1 MARQSPAAMLTG
13 KRRWLGLL
21 AGLLLAGDALAAG
34 SWKAF
39 STPGGQPP
47 APLALR
53 DMNGKPVD
61 LAAFRGDVVLV
72 NFWATWCEPCR
83 DEMPALDRMQR
94 TLAGKHF
101 RVIGVNVGE
110 GEPRIRQFLERT
122 PVDFTLL
129 RDSAMEAMKAW
140 RVRVLPA
147 SFLVDKNGMLR
158 YQLVGETNWE
168 DAAQQAP
175 IMELLK

>member
-1 MARQSPAAMLTG
+1 MLSG
-13 KRRWLGLL
+13 KISLLIAGATL
-21 AGLLLAGDALAAG
+21 AGNVVAAA

-39 STPGGQPP
+39 SSAGGQPP
-47 APLALR
+47 APLALQ
-53 DMNGKPVD
+53 DLTGKPVD
-61 LAAFRGDVVLV
+61 LAQLKGDVVLV

-83 DEMPALDRMQR
+83 DEMPALDRLQR
-94 TLAGKHF
+94 ALGARHF
-101 RVIGVNVGE
+101 RVLGVNVGE
-110 GEPRIRQFLERT
+110 GEARIRQFLERT
-122 PVDFTLL
+122 PVAFPIL
-129 RDSAMEAMKAW
+129 RDSGMETMKAW

>member
-1 MARQSPAAMLTG
+1 MLAE
-13 KRRWLGLL
+13 KFC
-21 AGLLLAGDALAAG
+21 LLLAGAALAGSACAAG

-39 STPGGQPP
+39 SSDGGQPP
-47 APLALR
+47 APLALQ
-53 DMNGKPVD
+53 DLTGKPVD
-61 LAAFRGDVVLV
+61 LAAFKGDVVLV

-83 DEMPALDRMQR
+83 DEMPALDKLHR

-101 RVIGVNVGE
+101 RVLAVNVGE
-110 GEPRIRQFLERT
+110 GETRIRQFLERV
-122 PVDFTLL
+122 PVAFPIL
-129 RDSAMEAMKAW
+129 RDSGMEATRGW
-140 RVRVLPA
+140 RARVLPA
-147 SFLVDKNGMLR
+147 SFLIDKNGMLR